1 MLGGR
6 KVRLA
11 GMSASIM
18 RGLEVDPVRGHLL
31 ALQAARIVWG
41 LKCGLTGEWQGSGA
55 AAGNL
60 RLPTIRAPST
70 FQYPPRWGPLRQ
82 AGDFSVAGWS
92 ADSQSLP

>member
-31 ALQAARIVWG
+31 ALQAARIDWG
-41 LKCGLTGEWQGSGA
+41 LKCGLTGEWQGSAARRCSPLGCNKPSLAGSLVRIKLAGA
-55 AAGNL
+55 CRYAAN
-60 RLPTIRAPST
+60 RR
-70 FQYPPRWGPLRQ
+70 R
-82 AGDFSVAGWS
+82 S
-92 ADSQSLP
+92 ACGGG